1 MPTNTYPPTGRMD
14 LETQGYRLSWGPKG
28 LVIQVI
34 DYHAKQLGLP
44 WSLLR
49 ELADA
54 ETQGS
59 VGEEAP

>member
-1 MPTNTYPPTGRMD
+1 MD

-54 ETQGS
+54 ATQGS